1 MDNAVQTA
9 LSDNNSSSVRET
21 ARNFD
26 VSESTLRGR
35 LHGRLSRHKGQVSKQ
50 LLLPKKEL
58 GLMNVLVHL
67 TEQGWAP
74 SLSMVHHMTE
84 TLVQARAEDSEHMMS
99 KNWPSHFLKRHPEL
113 NTA

>member
-26 VSESTLRGR
+26 VSEFTLRGR
-35 LHGRLSRHKGQVSKQ
+35 LHDRLSRHKGQVSKQ

-58 GLMNVLVHL
+58 NLVNVLVHL

-74 SLSMVHHMTE
+74 SLSMVRHMAE
-84 TLVQARAEDSEHMMS
+84 TLVQA
-99 KNWPSHFLKRHPEL
+99 
-113 NTA
+113 